1 MMNPEIEPV
10 RRPTR
15 RRRKRGKISSFLEKI
30 YRILKGSFLTFT
42 MTKGAESSAALAYY
56 TLFSLFPLLL
66 IFVSVGSFFVD
77 KSVVEKTLIDLLPSM
92 LPISQDFIVTNVQEI
107 FINRGAITILAFLG
121 LIWSATAVFTVVMR
135 NINSAWP
142 GAAPRSYLRMR
153 LLSLAVVVALA
164 LLLILSIFTITLKN
178 LLINFGLSQAV
189 DSMGAIFSSPV
200 TGAVFGT
207 SIRVFIFFGLYYW
220 TPQIKVKKVA
230 AIIGAVVTAFL
241 WQLISILFSAYL
253 SSGMAG
259 YEVIYGS
266 LGKIVALLAWV
277 YFSALTVLFGAHLTS
292 SIDRY
297 TI

>member
-1 MMNPEIEPV
+1 MMNPEIEPT
-10 RRPTR
+10 RRPIR
-15 RRRKRGKISSFLEKI
+15 RRRKRGKVSSLLEKI

-42 MTKGAESSAALAYY
+42 MTKGADSSAALAYY

-107 FINRGAITILAFLG
+107 FINRGAITIIAFLG
-121 LIWSATAVFTVVMR
+121 LIWSATAVFTVVLR

-164 LLLILSIFTITLKN
+164 LLLILSTFAITLKN

-207 SIRVFIFFGLYYW
+207 SIRVFIFFALYYW
-220 TPQIKVKKVA
+220 TPQIKVKKIA
-230 AIIGAVVTAFL
+230 AITGAVVTALL

-253 SSGMAG
+253 SSGIAG

-277 YFSALTVLFGAHLTS
+277 YLSAVTVLFGAHLTS
-292 SIDRY
+292 SIDRHS
-297 TI
+297 I